1 MPNESIVELIVS
13 NMLHI
18 FEFSIR
24 FLSIKMLIKKN
35 VKMHFENDDCR
46 IFNVNNNQMMHVVK
60 HQDQYEI

>member
-35 VKMHFENDDCR
+35 VKMHFENDNCR
-46 IFNVNNNQMMHVVK
+46 IFNISDNQTMHVIK
-60 HQDQYEI
+60 Y